1 MAKAEIRARRD
12 STMAGLTVTDVDAH
26 YLEDLGELA
35 RYLDDDDPWKDRFLA
50 SSTGGSG
57 TEASGSTPVSLY
69 PGSTGSR
76 NVFGRIRRDGI
87 SYPNDEMGPEDVV
100 AIMGHLGID
109 NCVVLSQKVLTFG
122 RIKGDDER
130 MNKLSMTYTEY
141 MLDQVVDPDEGIY
154 TMIPAP
160 FKDPEYTV
168 ELVEEYGDE
177 DGIVGLVMIT
187 AGPEPPLGNRRYEPI
202 YEACEA
208 KGLPVNFHT
217 GGAGLDEFH
226 VKGYEKFI
234 ETHTLGFMF
243 NNMAQIV
250 SLVVQAIP
258 EKFPDLDVMFQESG
272 IFWVP
277 TMMHRLDAEYHK
289 RPSEAPLLEKLP
301 SEYMQDFYYGIQPME
316 VPENEAYLEHVMH
329 MIGTDQLLYASDYP
343 HWDYDRPSVITER
356 SFLTDD
362 EMTAILHDNAAEVL
376 GL

>member
-1 MAKAEIRARRD
+1 MNEF
-12 STMAGLTVTDVDAH
+12 TVTDVDAH
-26 YLEDLGELA
+26 YLEDLGDLA
-35 RYLDDDDPWKDRFLA
+35 AYLDDDDPWKERYVA
-50 SSTGGSG
+50 SSTGGEGS
-57 TEASGSTPVSLY
+57 EAGGSAPVSLY
-69 PGSTGSR
+69 PSSTGSR

-87 SYPNDEMGPEDVV
+87 SYPEEDMGPDDVV
-100 AIMGHLGID
+100 AIMNHLGID

-130 MNKLSMTYTEY
+130 MNKLAMTYTEY
-141 MLDQVVDPDEGIY
+141 MLDQVVDPDAGIY

-160 FKDPEYTV
+160 FKDPEYTA

-177 DGIVGLVMIT
+177 DGIVGLCMIT
-187 AGPEPPLGNRRYEPI
+187 AGPEPPLGNRRYEQI
-202 YEACEA
+202 YEACERRDV
-208 KGLPVNFHT
+208 PVNFHT

-258 EKFPDLDVMFQESG
+258 EKFPDLDIMFQESG

-277 TMMHRLDAEYHK
+277 TMMHRLDAEYMK

-301 SEYMQDFYYGIQPME
+301 SEYMKEFYFGIQPME
-316 VPENEAYLEHVMH
+316 VPANEAHLEHVMD
-329 MIGTDQLLYASDYP
+329 MVGTSQLLYASDYP

-356 SFLTDD
+356 TFLDD
-362 EMTAILHDNAAEVL
+362 AQKQAILHDNAAEVM
-376 GL
+376 GI